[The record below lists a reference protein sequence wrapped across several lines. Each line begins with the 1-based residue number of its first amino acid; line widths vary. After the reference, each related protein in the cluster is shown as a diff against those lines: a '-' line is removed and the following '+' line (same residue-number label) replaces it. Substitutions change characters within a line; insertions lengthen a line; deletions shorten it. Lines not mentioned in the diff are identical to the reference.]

1 MLTRKLSLFLSSL
14 VISGLIVSG
23 CGQAVPVAA
32 PPSAPV
38 VAPVEAP
45 VDSAKLIQDAV
56 ATYMKAPAGAIL
68 NDKLKSELEKT
79 PDSYF
84 VLDIRKADDYAK
96 GHIKG
101 AVNVPFGPELAN
113 NLDKIRAAAQGKTF
127 VVTCYTGQTAGQTVS
142 ALNIAGVKAISLQ
155 FGMGKDG
162 FLQGWMAKKYP
173 MVTDATPMPDAPA
186 VPSPNKVLDQA
197 FKDFFTNLPADSYQ
211 VTQQILKEAIDKKTA
226 DLDYFIVDIRSAAD
240 FAKGHIQGAIN
251 VPYGPDVATNLD
263 MIKEKGKGKTV
274 VVYCYTGQTGGQVD
288 SLLNM
293 MGVKTRSLAFGFGK
307 EGDNNKG
314 WSVTYP
320 DAIVK

>member
-14 VISGLIVSG
+14 VITGLIVTG

-32 PPSAPV
+32 PPPAPV

-56 ATYMKAPAGAIL
+56 ATYMKAPAAAIL
-68 NDKLKSELEKT
+68 NDKLKSELEAT
-79 PDSYF
+79 PDAYF

-127 VVTCYTGQTAGQTVS
+127 VVTCYSGQTAGQTVS

-197 FKDFFTNLPADSYQ
+197 FKDFFTNLPADIYQ
-211 VTQQILKEAIDKKTA
+211 ITQQILKEALDKKTA
-226 DLDYFIVDIRSAAD
+226 DLDYFIVDLRKAED

-251 VPYGPDVATNLD
+251 VPYGPDVSTNLD

-274 VVYCYTGQTGGQVD
+274 VVYCYTGQTAGHVD

-307 EGDNNKG
+307 EGDNKKG
-314 WSVTYP
+314 WSATYP